1 MIIVIFSIWVPDTF
15 PTWATAKQILNGNA
29 VVAMLALSLLIPLS
43 AGVFDLSTA
52 YTATLAGVLLAKL
65 VVAGVPLGLA
75 VVISLGAALA
85 SACSTRSSWS
95 SCESTRSSERS
106 RRGR

>member
-1 MIIVIFSIWVPDTF
+1 MNSKLRAKLAFTNIGAVYVLPVIIVIFSIWVPDTF

-52 YTATLAGVLLAKL
+52 YTATLTGVLLAKL
-65 VVAGVPLGLA
+65 VVAGVPLGPG
-75 VVISLGAALA
+75 GAQ
-85 SACSTRSSWS
+85 
-95 SCESTRSSERS
+95 EQY
-106 RRGR
+106 